1 MDSRTAVVMVDD
13 RHSFLVVEESLPTET
28 IADYRRS
35 RTAGARAGE
44 PGLRGRMVAWLS
56 RPWRPGGEV
65 AEPSPS
71 DRPVRLLGGATVGR
85 WPRIASTSPTSP
97 AR

>member
-35 RTAGARAGE
+35 RRAGARAGE
-44 PGLRGRMVAWLS
+44 PGLRARMVAWLS
-56 RPWRPGGEV
+56 RPRVAWR
-65 AEPSPS
+65 
-71 DRPVRLLGGATVGR
+71 RGR
-85 WPRIASTSPTSP
+85 
-97 AR
+97 